1 MKAKSILTIFTFI
14 IIWFKGSLMAIET
27 PKYKIITKKKNFEVR
42 HYDSLIV
49 AKTNII
55 DRYKEANST
64 GFRRIANYIFG
75 GNNMK
80 ESIAMTAPVIT
91 TTSDLNNNYEVLFF
105 MPSKYELESL
115 PKPNLSSVT
124 IEKRFLGLIASIE
137 FGGWATEKNIET
149 YKVRLKE
156 YLKKENLNIRGN
168 FMIAQYNSPWALPPF
183 RRNEILVQIN

>member
-1 MKAKSILTIFTFI
+1 MKAKSILTIFTI
-14 IIWFKGSLMAIET
+14 LIIWFKGSLMAIET

-55 DRYKEANST
+55 DKYKEANSR

-75 GNNMK
+75 GNNMQ

-105 MPSKYELESL
+105 MPFKYELESL

-124 IEKRFLGLIASIE
+124 IEKRLLGLIASIE

-149 YKVRLKE
+149 YKIRLKE